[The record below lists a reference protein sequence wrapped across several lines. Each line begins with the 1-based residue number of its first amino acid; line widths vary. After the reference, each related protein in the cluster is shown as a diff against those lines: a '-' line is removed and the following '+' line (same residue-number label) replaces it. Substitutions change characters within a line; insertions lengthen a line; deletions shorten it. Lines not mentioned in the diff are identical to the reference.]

1 MYKTFAFKYRT
12 TKADIIERYRLN
24 KDFAVR
30 YKDHKGNDKVRTFWK
45 GSLARNDFPK
55 DSSVDIMFSSKPVTY
70 KNNPSLAKRLK
81 ANTCEWCGKYTTDVV
96 MHQVRT
102 LRDLDSNIPWN
113 AHMIKINRKISR

>member
-1 MYKTFAFKYRT
+1 MYKTFACKYRT
-12 TKADIIERYRLN
+12 TKADIIEHYRLN
-24 KDFAVR
+24 KDFAVK
-30 YKDHKGNDKVRTFWK
+30 YKDYKGKDKVRTFRK

-55 DSSVDIMFSSKPVTY
+55 DSEVDIMFSSKPMTY

-102 LRDLDSNIPWN
+102 LLHILFKEFL
-113 AHMIKINRKISR
+113 HFIKRNHFLIVI